1 MNNSRM
7 IRGPVS
13 WATGDEPGTQ
23 GWYRQAKETKRGEK
37 DSRESQR
44 PIVPL
49 KRGNQLEGPREG
61 KGAPSHDPLKGNMP
75 GT

>member
-1 MNNSRM
+1 M

-13 WATGDEPGTQ
+13 WAAGDEPGTQ
-23 GWYRQAKETKRGEK
+23 GWYRPAKETKHGEMGG
-37 DSRESQR
+37 RESQH

-49 KRGNQLEGPREG
+49 KWGNQPEGPREG
-61 KGAPSHDPLKGNMP
+61 KGVPSHDPLKGNMP